1 MRVIGID
8 VGGTSTDAVLLA
20 HREVLHDVKTATTAD
35 VSSGIS
41 SALDALLALAGPD
54 AEQVDAVMLGTTHFT
69 NAIVERRG
77 LTPTAAIRIGL
88 PATAFLEPFTDWP
101 ADLAAAVR
109 ARHFMVRGGHE
120 YDGRP
125 IVEFDAGAVED
136 AAREIREAGIQAVAI
151 TSVFSPLDTTLEEQA
166 GQIVR
171 RVCPEAGVTLSHR
184 LGRIGLLPRENV
196 TILNASLVG
205 LARKTTAA
213 FAEGLRRVGI
223 DAPVYLTQNDGTI
236 ARMERAAE
244 LPILSVACG
253 PTNSMRGA
261 AFLSGMRDALVI
273 DVGGTTTDIGYVRQG
288 LPRQANRVVEIGGVR
303 TLFQMPDLLSLP
315 LGGGSKVT
323 ASPLAI
329 GPESVGYR
337 LTDLGCVFGGDVTTC
352 TDVAVAAGVS
362 ALGDPRRVAE
372 FPSALVR
379 EAMALIRAKLED
391 AIDRMRPDTQPR
403 PVIAVGGGAF
413 LVPDGLAGAD
423 DTVRVPHAAVAN
435 AVGAAMAQ
443 VSGESDRVYRDVP
456 RDEAIAAATAGAR
469 TDAISAG
476 ADPDTLEVVEVEDLP
491 LAYLPGNSRRVRA
504 KVLGDIVKAPLPV
517 QAGRNALSL
526 APGQPPQ
533 SQAHGDNR
541 VGR

>member
-1 MRVIGID
+1 MKVIGID
-8 VGGTSTDAVLLA
+8 VGGTSTDAVLL
-20 HREVLHDVKTATTAD
+20 HEREVDHYVKTATTAD

-41 SALDALLALAGPD
+41 TALAALVQKAGTD
-54 AEQVDAVMLGTTHFT
+54 AERVDAVMLGTTHFT

-101 ADLAAAVR
+101 ADLAAAVH

-125 IVEFDAGAVED
+125 IVPFDAAAVES
-136 AAREIREAGIQAVAI
+136 AAREIREAGIRAVAI
-151 TSVFSPLDTTLEEQA
+151 TSVFSPLDGALEERA

-171 RVCPEAGVTLSHR
+171 EACPEAGVTLSHR

-196 TILNASLVG
+196 AILNASLVD
-205 LARKTTAA
+205 LARTTTAA
-213 FAEGLRRVGI
+213 FADGLRTVGI

-236 ARMERAAE
+236 ARLERAAE

-261 AFLSGMRDALVI
+261 AFLTGVRDALVI
-273 DVGGTTTDIGYVRQG
+273 DVGGTTTDVGYLWQG

-303 TLFQMPDLLSLP
+303 TLFQMPDLLSLA

-329 GPESVGYR
+329 GPESVGFR
-337 LTDLGCVFGGDVTTC
+337 LTELGRVFGGDVTTG
-352 TDVAVAAGVS
+352 TDIAVAAGVS
-362 ALGDPRRVAE
+362 SLGDPCRVADL
-372 FPSALVR
+372 PGGLVGD
-379 EAMALIRAKLED
+379 AMAVVRSTLED
-391 AIDRMRPDTQPR
+391 AIDRMKPDAEPR
-403 PVIAVGGGAF
+403 PVIAVGGAAF
-413 LVPDGLAGAD
+413 LVPDDLAGAS

-456 RDEAIAAATAGAR
+456 RDEAIAAATTAAR
-469 TDAISAG
+469 ADAIAAG
-476 ADPDTLEVVEVEDLP
+476 ADPATLEVVEVEDLP
-491 LAYLPGNSRRVRA
+491 LAYLPGNSRRVRV
-504 KVLGDIVKAPLPV
+504 KVLGDIALPGV
-517 QAGRNALSL
+517 PGR
-526 APGQPPQ
+526 Q
-533 SQAHGDNR
+533 R
-541 VGR
+541 

>member
-1 MRVIGID
+1 MKVIGID
-8 VGGTSTDAVLLA
+8 VGGTSTDAVLLDD
-20 HREVLHDVKTATTAD
+20 REVHEYVKAETTAD
-35 VSSGIS
+35 VSSGITA
-41 SALDALLALAGPD
+41 ALDALMAKAGPD
-54 AEQVDAVMLGTTHFT
+54 TERVDAVMLGTTHFT
-69 NAIVERRG
+69 NAIVERRA

-88 PATAFLEPFTDWP
+88 PATAFLDPFTDWP
-101 ADLAAAVR
+101 PDLAAAVR

-125 IVEFDAGAVED
+125 VVPFDAGAVES
-136 AAREIREAGIQAVAI
+136 AAREIRDAGIRAVAI
-151 TSVFSPLDTTLEEQA
+151 TSVFSPLDPTQEEQA
-166 GQIVR
+166 GRIVR
-171 RVCPEAGVTLSHR
+171 RVCPKASVTLSHR

-213 FAEGLRRVGI
+213 FREGLRRVGI

-261 AFLSGMRDALVI
+261 AFLSGARDALVI
-273 DVGGTTTDIGYVRQG
+273 DVGGTTTDIGYLRHG

-303 TLFQMPDLLSLP
+303 SLFQMPDLLSLP

-329 GPESVGYR
+329 GPESVGFQ
-337 LTDLGCVFGGDVTTC
+337 LTELGRVFGGDVTTV
-352 TDVAVAAGVS
+352 TDVAVAAGAAS
-362 ALGDPRRVAE
+362 LGDPRRVADL
-372 FPSALVR
+372 PAGVVSD
-379 EAMALIRAKLED
+379 AMAMVRATIED
-391 AIDRMRPDTQPR
+391 AIDRLKPDAEPH
-403 PVIAVGGGAF
+403 PVIAVGGAAF
-413 LVPDGLAGAD
+413 LVSDGLAGAG

-456 RDEAIAAATAGAR
+456 RDEAIATATAAARSDAVTAGA
-469 TDAISAG
+469 DAN
-476 ADPDTLEVVEVEDLP
+476 TLEVVEVEDLP
-491 LAYLPGNSRRVRA
+491 LAYLPGSSRRVRA
-504 KVLGDIVKAPLPV
+504 KVLGDIL
-517 QAGRNALSL
+517 
-526 APGQPPQ
+526 
-533 SQAHGDNR
+533 
-541 VGR
+541 

>member
-20 HREVLHDVKTATTAD
+20 HRTVLHDVKTATTAD

-101 ADLAAAVR
+101 SDLAAAVR
-109 ARHFMVRGGHE
+109 ARNFMVRGGHE

-125 IVEFDAGAVED
+125 IVPFDAGAVES
-136 AAREIREAGIQAVAI
+136 AAREIQESGIRAVAV
-151 TSVFSPLDTTLEEQA
+151 TSVFSPLDPTLEERA
-166 GQIVR
+166 GRIVH
-171 RVCPEAGVTLSHR
+171 RVCPEASVTLSHR

-244 LPILSVACG
+244 LPILGVACG

-261 AFLSGMRDALVI
+261 AFLSGLREALVI
-273 DVGGTTTDIGYVRQG
+273 DVGGTTTDIGYVRRG

-329 GPESVGYR
+329 GPESVGFR
-337 LTDLGCVFGGDVTTC
+337 LTELGRVFGGHVTTG

-362 ALGDPRRVAE
+362 ALGDPRRVADL
-372 FPSALVR
+372 PYGLVSD
-379 EAMALIRAKLED
+379 AMAMVRATLED

-403 PVIAVGGGAF
+403 PVVAVGGAAF
-413 LVPDGLAGAD
+413 LAPDGLAGAS

-456 RDEAIAAATAGAR
+456 RDEAIAAATASAR
-469 TDAISAG
+469 ADAIAAG

-504 KVLGDIVKAPLPV
+504 KVLGEIARPDPPSC
-517 QAGRNALSL
+517 AGT
-526 APGQPPQ
+526 
-533 SQAHGDNR
+533 DD
-541 VGR
+541 

>member
-1 MRVIGID
+1 MKVIGID
-8 VGGTSTDAVLLA
+8 VGGTSTDAVLLDE
-20 HREVLHDVKTATTAD
+20 REVHHYVKTATTAD
-35 VSSGIS
+35 VSSGIAA
-41 SALDALLALAGPD
+41 ALDALVAKAGTD
-54 AEQVDAVMLGTTHFT
+54 AECVDAVMLGTTHFT

-101 ADLAAAVR
+101 PDLTATVQ
-109 ARHFMVRGGHE
+109 ARNFMVRGGHE

-125 IVEFDAGAVED
+125 IVPFDAAAVES
-136 AAREIREAGIQAVAI
+136 AAREIRDAGIRAVAI
-151 TSVFSPLDTTLEEQA
+151 TSVFSPLDATLEERA

-171 RVCPEAGVTLSHR
+171 HVCPEASVTLSHR
-184 LGRIGLLPRENV
+184 LGRIGLLPREHV

-205 LARKTTAA
+205 LARTTTAA
-213 FAEGLRRVGI
+213 FRDGLRRVGI

-236 ARMERAAE
+236 ARRERAAE

-261 AFLSGMRDALVI
+261 AFLSGLPDALVI
-273 DVGGTTTDIGYVRQG
+273 DVGGTTTDVGYLRQG

-329 GPESVGYR
+329 GPESVGFR
-337 LTDLGCVFGGDVTTC
+337 LTEHGRVFGGNVTTG
-352 TDVAVAAGVS
+352 TDVAVAAGAS
-362 ALGDPRRVAE
+362 SLGDPRCVADLPE
-372 FPSALVR
+372 DLVSD
-379 EAMALIRAKLED
+379 AMAMVHATLED
-391 AIDRMRPDTQPR
+391 AIDRMKPDAEPR
-403 PVIAVGGGAF
+403 PVIAVGGAAF
-413 LVPDGLAGAD
+413 LVPDSLAGAGE
-423 DTVRVPHAAVAN
+423 TVRVPHAAVAN

-456 RDEAIAAATAGAR
+456 RQKAIAAATTAAR
-469 TDAISAG
+469 ADAIAAG
-476 ADPDTLEVVEVEDLP
+476 ADPDTLEVVEIEDLP

-504 KVLGDIVKAPLPV
+504 KVLGDVGQSRAQAAGQLP
-517 QAGRNALSL
+517 R
-526 APGQPPQ
+526 
-533 SQAHGDNR
+533 
-541 VGR
+541 

>member
-1 MRVIGID
+1 MNVIGID
-8 VGGTSTDAVLLA
+8 VGGTSTDAVI
-20 HREVLHDVKTATTAD
+20 LHERTVRHYVKTATTAD
-35 VSSGIS
+35 VSSGITA
-41 SALDALLALAGPD
+41 ALDALVAKAGPD
-54 AEQVDAVMLGTTHFT
+54 AETVDAVMLGTTHFT

-101 ADLAAAVR
+101 SDLAAAVH

-125 IVEFDAGAVED
+125 IVPFDAAAVES
-136 AAREIREAGIQAVAI
+136 AAREIRDAGIRAVAI
-151 TSVFSPLDTTLEEQA
+151 TSVFSPLDPLLEERA

-171 RVCPEAGVTLSHR
+171 KACPGVSVTLSHR

-196 TILNASLVG
+196 TILNASLID
-205 LARKTTAA
+205 LARTTTAA
-213 FAEGLRRVGI
+213 FANGLRTVGI

-236 ARMERAAE
+236 ARMERASE
-244 LPILSVACG
+244 LPILGVACG

-261 AFLSGMRDALVI
+261 AFLSGIPDALVI
-273 DVGGTTTDIGYVRQG
+273 DVGGTTTDVGYLRQG
-288 LPRQANRVVEIGGVR
+288 LPRQANHVVEIGGVR

-329 GPESVGYR
+329 GPESVGFR
-337 LTDLGCVFGGDVTTC
+337 LTELGRVFGGDVTTG

-362 ALGDPRRVAE
+362 SLGDPRRVADL
-372 FPSALVR
+372 PDGLVSD
-379 EAMALIRAKLED
+379 AMATVRATIED
-391 AIDRMRPDTQPR
+391 AIDRMKPDAAPR
-403 PVIAVGGGAF
+403 PVIAVGGAAF
-413 LVPDGLAGAD
+413 LVPDGLAGAGE
-423 DTVRVPHAAVAN
+423 TVRVPHAAVAN

-469 TDAISAG
+469 ADAIAAG
-476 ADPDTLEVVEVEDLP
+476 TDPKTLEIVEVEDLP
-491 LAYLPGNSRRVRA
+491 LAYLPGNSRRVRV
-504 KVLGDIVKAPLPV
+504 KVLGDII
-517 QAGRNALSL
+517 
-526 APGQPPQ
+526 
-533 SQAHGDNR
+533 
-541 VGR
+541 

>member
-1 MRVIGID
+1 MNVIGID
-8 VGGTSTDAVLLA
+8 VGGTSTDAVLL
-20 HREVLHDVKTATTAD
+20 HDRAVIRYVKTATTAD

-41 SALDALLALAGPD
+41 AALAELVEIAGPE
-54 AEQVDAVMLGTTHFT
+54 ARRVDAVMLGTTHFT

-101 ADLAAAVR
+101 PDLAAAIH

-125 IVEFDAGAVED
+125 IVEFDAGAVES
-136 AAREIREAGIQAVAI
+136 AAREIREAGIRAVAI
-151 TSVFSPLDTTLEEQA
+151 ASVFSPLDASLEERA
-166 GQIVR
+166 HQIVR
-171 RVCPEAGVTLSHR
+171 SVCPEVSVTLSHR

-205 LARKTTAA
+205 LARRTMAA
-213 FAEGLRRVGI
+213 FRQGLRKVAI

-236 ARMERAAE
+236 ARMERAMD
-244 LPILSVACG
+244 LPILSVASG

-261 AFLSGMRDALVI
+261 AFLSSTPDALVI
-273 DVGGTTTDIGYVRQG
+273 DVGGTTTDIGYLRHG

-323 ASPLAI
+323 PSPLTV
-329 GPESVGYR
+329 GPESVGFR
-337 LTDLGCVFGGDVTTC
+337 LTELGRVFGGDVTTC
-352 TDVAVAAGVS
+352 TDVAVAAGAS
-362 ALGDPRRVAE
+362 SLGDPSRVAD
-372 FPSALVR
+372 FPAGLVS
-379 EAMALIRAKLED
+379 EAMTMIRARLED
-391 AIDRMRPDTQPR
+391 AIDRMRPDAEPR
-403 PVIAVGGGAF
+403 PVIAVGGGSF
-413 LVPDGLAGAD
+413 LVPDGLAGTQE
-423 DTVRVPHAAVAN
+423 TVRVAHAPVAN

-469 TDAISAG
+469 TDAIAAG
-476 ADPDTLEVVEVEDLP
+476 ANPDTLDVIEVEDLP
-491 LAYLPGNSRRVRA
+491 LAYLPGNSRRVRV
-504 KVLGDIVKAPLPV
+504 KVLGDIVLSRPPAPV
-517 QAGRNALSL
+517 GADALRL

-533 SQAHGDNR
+533 SEAHSA
-541 VGR
+541 

>member
-1 MRVIGID
+1 MNVIGID
-8 VGGTSTDAVLLA
+8 VGGTSTDAVLL
-20 HREVLHDVKTATTAD
+20 HDREVIRYVKTATTAD
-35 VSSGIS
+35 VSSGIAA
-41 SALDALLALAGPD
+41 ALEELVEIAGPD
-54 AEQVDAVMLGTTHFT
+54 APRVDAVMLGTTHFT

-101 ADLAAAVR
+101 PDPAAAIH

-125 IVEFDAGAVED
+125 IVEFDAGAVES
-136 AAREIREAGIQAVAI
+136 AAREIREAGIRAVAI
-151 TSVFSPLDTTLEEQA
+151 ASVFSPLDATLEERA
-166 GQIVR
+166 HQIVR
-171 RVCPEAGVTLSHR
+171 SVCPEVSVTLSHR

-205 LARKTTAA
+205 LARRTIAA
-213 FAEGLRRVGI
+213 FRQGLRKVAI

-236 ARMERAAE
+236 ARMERAMG
-244 LPILSVACG
+244 LPILSVASG

-261 AFLSGMRDALVI
+261 AFLSSTPDALVI
-273 DVGGTTTDIGYVRQG
+273 DVGGTTTDIGYLRHG

-323 ASPLAI
+323 PSPLAI
-329 GPESVGYR
+329 GPESVGFR
-337 LTDLGCVFGGDVTTC
+337 LTELARVFGGDVTTC
-352 TDVAVAAGVS
+352 TDVAVAAGAS
-362 ALGDPRRVAE
+362 SLGDPSRVAD
-372 FPSALVR
+372 FPAGLVS
-379 EAMALIRAKLED
+379 EAMTMIRARLED
-391 AIDRMRPDTQPR
+391 AIDRMRPDAEPR
-403 PVIAVGGGAF
+403 PVIAVGGGSF
-413 LVPDGLAGAD
+413 LVPDGLAGTS
-423 DTVRVPHAAVAN
+423 DTVRVPHAPVAN

-469 TDAISAG
+469 ADAIAAG
-476 ADPDTLEVVEVEDLP
+476 ADPDTLDVVEVEDLP

-504 KVLGDIVKAPLPV
+504 KVLGDIVLSGPPAP
-517 QAGRNALSL
+517 AGADALRL

-533 SQAHGDNR
+533 SEAHGA
-541 VGR
+541 

>member
-1 MRVIGID
+1 MKVIGID
-8 VGGTSTDAVLLA
+8 VGGTSTDAVLL
-20 HREVLHDVKTATTAD
+20 HEREVRHYVKTATTAD
-35 VSSGIS
+35 ASSGITA
-41 SALDALLALAGPD
+41 ALEALLAMAGPD
-54 AEQVDAVMLGTTHFT
+54 ATGVDAVMLGTTHFT

-101 ADLAAAVR
+101 SDLATAVR
-109 ARHFMVRGGHE
+109 ARNFMVRGGHE

-125 IVEFDAGAVED
+125 IVPFDAAAVES
-136 AAREIREAGIQAVAI
+136 AAREIRDAGIRAVAI
-151 TSVFSPLDTTLEEQA
+151 TSVFSPLDATLEERA
-166 GQIVR
+166 GHIVR

-196 TILNASLVG
+196 TILNASLVD
-205 LARKTTAA
+205 LARTTTAA
-213 FAEGLRRVGI
+213 FAKGLRKVGI

-236 ARMERAAE
+236 ARMEQAAE
-244 LPILSVACG
+244 LPILGVACG

-261 AFLSGMRDALVI
+261 AFLSGLPDALVI
-273 DVGGTTTDIGYVRQG
+273 DVGGTTTDVGYLRRG

-329 GPESVGYR
+329 GPESVGFR
-337 LTDLGCVFGGDVTTC
+337 LTELGRVFGGDVTTV
-352 TDVAVAAGVS
+352 TDVAVAAGAS
-362 ALGDPRRVAE
+362 SLGDPRRVADL
-372 FPSALVR
+372 PDGLAGD
-379 EAMALIRAKLED
+379 AMAMVCARLED
-391 AIDRMRPDTQPR
+391 AIDRMKPDAEPR
-403 PVIAVGGGAF
+403 PVIAVGGAAF
-413 LVPDGLAGAD
+413 LVPDGLAGAGE
-423 DTVRVPHAAVAN
+423 TVRVPHASVAN

-456 RDEAIAAATAGAR
+456 RDEAIAAATTAAR
-469 TDAISAG
+469 ADAVATG

-504 KVLGDIVKAPLPV
+504 KVLGDIALP
-517 QAGRNALSL
+517 QLPGRC
-526 APGQPPQ
+526 
-533 SQAHGDNR
+533 R
-541 VGR
+541 

>member
-1 MRVIGID
+1 MNVVGID
-8 VGGTSTDAVLLA
+8 VGGTGTDAVLL
-20 HREVLHDVKTATTAD
+20 HDHAVIRYVKTATTAD

-41 SALDALLALAGPD
+41 AALAELVEIAGPE
-54 AEQVDAVMLGTTHFT
+54 ARRVDAVMLGTTHFT

-101 ADLAAAVR
+101 TDLAAAIH

-125 IVEFDAGAVED
+125 IVEFDAGAVES
-136 AAREIREAGIQAVAI
+136 AAREIRKAGIRAVAI
-151 TSVFSPLDTTLEEQA
+151 ASVFSPLDATLEERA
-166 GQIVR
+166 CQIVR
-171 RVCPEAGVTLSHR
+171 SVCPEVSVTLSHR

-205 LARKTTAA
+205 LARRTMAA
-213 FAEGLRRVGI
+213 FRQGLRKVAI

-236 ARMERAAE
+236 VRMERAMD
-244 LPILSVACG
+244 LPILSVASG

-261 AFLSGMRDALVI
+261 AFLSSTPDALVI
-273 DVGGTTTDIGYVRQG
+273 DVGGTTTDIGYLRHG

-323 ASPLAI
+323 ASPLAV
-329 GPESVGYR
+329 GPESVGFR
-337 LTDLGCVFGGDVTTC
+337 LTELGRVFGGDVTTC
-352 TDVAVAAGVS
+352 TDVAVAAGAS
-362 ALGDPRRVAE
+362 SLGDPSRVADL
-372 FPSALVR
+372 PDGLVG
-379 EAMALIRAKLED
+379 EAMATIRARLED
-391 AIDRMRPDTQPR
+391 AIDRMRPDAEPR
-403 PVIAVGGGAF
+403 PVIAVGGGSF
-413 LVPDGLAGAD
+413 LVPDDLAGTS
-423 DTVRVPHAAVAN
+423 DTVRVPHAPVAN

-469 TDAISAG
+469 TDAIAAG
-476 ADPDTLEVVEVEDLP
+476 ADRDTLEVVEVEDLP
-491 LAYLPGNSRRVRA
+491 LAYLPGNSRRVRV
-504 KVLGDIVKAPLPV
+504 KVLGDIV
-517 QAGRNALSL
+517 
-526 APGQPPQ
+526 
-533 SQAHGDNR
+533 
-541 VGR
+541 